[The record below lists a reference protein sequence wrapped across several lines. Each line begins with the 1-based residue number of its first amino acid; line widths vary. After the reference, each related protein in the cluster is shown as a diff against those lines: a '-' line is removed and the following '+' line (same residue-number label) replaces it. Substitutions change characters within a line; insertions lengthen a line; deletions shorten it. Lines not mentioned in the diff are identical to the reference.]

1 MPEPEPLPGHTGP
14 LAAPPR
20 WRRRSGAFLGAAA
33 LAVALLLGLF
43 VAALGDL
50 ETSSSGVHPWFPDG
64 TPERESYLLFD
75 EVFGPED
82 YWILSLEGEAGE
94 AEFGELARLVREAG
108 ELSDPPLIRRTRSSA
123 EFLEGLGPEQAREV
137 RDALGGIFFDKKG
150 ERGVVVF
157 ESTEHGFRHREEVYS
172 RIVDKVSEGLGEGAV
187 LRLMGP
193 GFVGVMADRE
203 TVKTLRRVTP
213 FTFLL
218 SALLAFLML
227 GDLRRAAIA
236 LATSGLSA
244 LASITAI
251 HYAGESLSHL
261 LVVVPSLAQ
270 LVALSNAVHLLHHY
284 DDALAEDDGT
294 GAPPWWQAL
303 SHGATPTVAACL
315 TTMIGFL
322 ALLTSSLPVVRSF
335 ALFGA
340 AAIMLS
346 MVIVLIAVPAGL
358 VLLRPAPVREGAV
371 RGRLIPALGA
381 WVARRPRTISAALGI
396 LFVLAVMGIGSLRT
410 ESRTESFFS
419 ADSEFKQHLQWFE
432 DEFGYLQA
440 SQLMGRF
447 DPGASFADQAAAV
460 ARLRDE
466 LVSREAPVKLAPS
479 RALHAMGMPGLPPGA
494 EESIRAMAEEEQ
506 ILVRREDGDYWLVTV
521 FYVAEADPAD
531 SPVKAAILEAV
542 GRAEAAS
549 GSGEWTLTGTHQLFA
564 NAQELLMSEL
574 FRSFFLAFA
583 LISPLVVLFLRSLRL
598 GLVATVPNL
607 FPIAVFFG
615 LLGHSP
621 LRIDIATMIV
631 ASIAFGIA
639 VDNTIHFLTA
649 FSRSRREPGATLEGA
664 LAQACARSGA
674 AMVKTTL
681 ILAVGML
688 AFLLSDFGPSRRFAA
703 FTSVVLVLALVGDL
717 VLLPALISGPLKRLF
732 QAGRRAAASGAD
744 SSEETVS

>member
-1 MPEPEPLPGHTGP
+1 MSAPTPASLSEPAP
-14 LAAPPR
+14 APPR
-20 WRRRSGAFLGAAA
+20 WRRRSAAFLAAAAVA
-33 LAVALLLGLF
+33 LAVLLGLF
-43 VAALGDL
+43 GAAVGEL
-50 ETSSSGVHPWFPDG
+50 ETSSSGVQPWFPDG
-64 TPERESYLLFD
+64 TAERESYLLYD
-75 EVFGPED
+75 EIFGPED
-82 YWILSLEGEAGE
+82 YWILSLEGEADE
-94 AEFGELARLVREAG
+94 EDFEELARLVREAA
-108 ELSDPPLIRRTRSSA
+108 ERSDPPLVRRVRSSA
-123 EFLEGLGPEQAREV
+123 EFLEDLTPEQAQQARE
-137 RDALGGIFFDKKG
+137 ALAGIFFDRRG

-157 ESTEHGFRHREEVYS
+157 ECTEHGFRQRDEVYAK
-172 RIVDKVSEGLGEGAV
+172 IVLPVSDALGEDLV

-203 TVKTLRRVTP
+203 TVRTLVRVTP

-218 SALLAFLML
+218 SALLAFAML

-236 LATSGLSA
+236 LATSGLA
-244 LASITAI
+244 AVASITAV

-284 DDALAEDDGT
+284 DDALEEDDGT

-315 TTMIGFL
+315 TTTIGFL

-335 ALFGA
+335 SIFGA
-340 AAIMLS
+340 AAIVLS
-346 MVIVLIAVPAGL
+346 MVLVLVAVPAGL
-358 VLLRPAPVREGAV
+358 ILLRPGPVREGAV
-371 RGRLIPALGA
+371 KRRIVPAVGA
-381 WVARRPRTISAALGI
+381 WVSRRPRSIAATLGLFFLAAAL
-396 LFVLAVMGIGSLRT
+396 GIGSLRT

-419 ADSEFKQHLQWFE
+419 EDSEFKQHLHWYE
-432 DEFGYLQA
+432 EEFGYLQA
-440 SQLMGRF
+440 SQLLGRF
-447 DPGASFADQAAAV
+447 EPGTPFIEQAAAV
-460 ARLRDE
+460 AKLREE
-466 LVSREAPVKLAPS
+466 LVTREAPVKLAPS
-479 RALHAMGMPGLPPGA
+479 RALGALAPLGGTASSGLPPGA
-494 EESIRAMAEEEQ
+494 EQAIEELAEDEQ
-506 ILVRREDGDYWLVTV
+506 TFVRRDDGEYWLVTI
-521 FYVAEADPAD
+521 FYAAEADPAD
-531 SPVKAAILEAV
+531 SPVKKAILEAV
-542 GRAEAAS
+542 GRAEALA
-549 GSGEWTLTGTHQLFA
+549 GSGDWILTGTHQLFG

-583 LISPLVVLFLRSLRL
+583 LISPLVVLFLRDLRL
-598 GLVATVPNL
+598 GIVATVPNL

-649 FSRSRREPGATLEGA
+649 FSRCRRDPAA
-664 LAQACARSGA
+664 SLADCLANAYAKSGA

-717 VLLPALISGPLKRLF
+717 VLLPALISGPLARFFRTGKSR
-732 QAGRRAAASGAD
+732 
-744 SSEETVS
+744 